1 MCVGLGFFRF
11 DALTEAIKARE
22 GVVAYTREA
31 FGDLLAGFGC
41 AAAVASKIGTMDD
54 HFRMLFALYE
64 RLATER
70 RRGA

>member
-41 AAAVASKIGTMDD
+41 AAASNKC
-54 HFRMLFALYE
+54 AL
-64 RLATER
+64 A
-70 RRGA
+70 GARFVEFGFELGKLLLEL